1 MRKVKKFLILIFSI
15 ISILIGII
23 YVTSP
28 LWVRYAIFYV
38 LNKNF
43 GESFKVEDV
52 RYVFPDKIQIAKL
65 ELGNFASFSNVSLSI
80 GDAIKLSPITL
91 ELVKP
96 KIIIIHDEKGEWKF
110 PEIPGIGKSGTSSQ
124 NISIELKGKIKD
136 GIFVIRDLKLKKDI
150 EINKVNGDLSYKNQ
164 VINYNV
170 ATILDDGLNIKAY
183 GYYNFSK
190 LSGDLTFEFKNT
202 NATIWAPIFLPDM
215 FKVEKGTFSGWF
227 NTKGDKDKWSY
238 SGEVDAKD
246 IKGSISGVPGII
258 ENVYTKVKIN
268 NENISIVLGNGVWF
282 ESLVNFSGK
291 VAPNPD
297 IQISFKNLNGEKIDK
312 EFLNSALKLKGRG
325 EGNLNIKNSWDKPW
339 ISGVVYIK
347 DGTIYDIKFDNI
359 SLNLDAKIPGFLV
372 SFTGDLE
379 IGKASGNMNYDLEK
393 NAGKFYLSGENV
405 RLDKISKLFN
415 LPDIEGNG
423 SLEVKGNKEAG
434 KGWRVFVN
442 GVIENGK
449 MGDYSAEKIIFSL
462 ENEEGS
468 LNFDLLKNSGF
479 FLKS

>member
-1 MRKVKKFLILIFSI
+1 MKKVKKFLILVFSI
-15 ISILIGII
+15 VFILIGII
-23 YVTSP
+23 YITSP
-28 LWVRYAIFYV
+28 LWVKYVVVYV
-38 LNKNF
+38 LNRSF

-52 RYVFPDKIQIAKL
+52 RYIFPNKIQIAKL
-65 ELGNFASFSNVSLSI
+65 ELGNFALFTNVSLSV

-91 ELVKP
+91 EFIKP

-124 NISIELKGKIKD
+124 NINIEIKGKIKD

-164 VINYNV
+164 VINYDV
-170 ATILDDGLNIKAY
+170 ATILADGQNIKAY

-202 NATIWAPIFLPDM
+202 NATIWAPIFLPDI

-238 SGEVDAKD
+238 SGEMDTKEV
-246 IKGSISGVPGII
+246 KGSISGVPGTI
-258 ENVYTKVKIN
+258 ENVCMKVKIN
-268 NENISIVLGNGVWF
+268 NENISVVQGDGVWF
-282 ESLVNFSGK
+282 EASVNFSGK
-291 VAPNPD
+291 VAPDPD
-297 IQISFKNLNGEKIDK
+297 IQVSFKNLNGEKIDK
-312 EFLNSALKLKGRG
+312 EFLNSSLKLKGKG
-325 EGNLNIKNSWDKPW
+325 EGNLIIKNSWDKPW
-339 ISGVVYIK
+339 ISGEVYIK

-359 SLNLDAKIPGFLV
+359 ALNLDAKIPGLLV

-379 IGKASGNMNYDLEK
+379 IGKASGNMNYELEK
-393 NAGKFYLSGENV
+393 NSGKFYLSAENI
-405 RLDKISKLFN
+405 RLEKISKLFN
-415 LPDIEGNG
+415 LPDIEGKG
-423 SLEVKGNKEAG
+423 SLVVKGNKEAS
-434 KGWRVFVN
+434 KGWKVFVD

-462 ENEEGS
+462 ENEERS
-468 LNFDLLKNSGF
+468 LNFDLLRNSVF
-479 FLKS
+479 F